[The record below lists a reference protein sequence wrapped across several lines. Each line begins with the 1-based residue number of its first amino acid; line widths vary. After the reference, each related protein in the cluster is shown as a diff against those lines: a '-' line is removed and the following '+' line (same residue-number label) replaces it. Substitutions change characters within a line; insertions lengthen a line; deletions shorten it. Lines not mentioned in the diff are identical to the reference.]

1 VIPRPSIRLP
11 LWSVPVIVAV
21 LYVGRS
27 LLRGSWRPEL
37 PMDAVLLV
45 MVVVVM
51 ILVARIRAMA
61 SEPDDPAETTDE
73 PGTSRNDAE
82 GPRL

>member
-1 VIPRPSIRLP
+1 
-11 LWSVPVIVAV
+11 VIVAV
-21 LYVGRS
+21 LYSARS

-37 PMDAVLLV
+37 PMDAVLLF

-51 ILVARIRAMA
+51 VLVARIRAMT
-61 SEPDDPAETTDE
+61 SEPDDPDEATDE
-73 PGTSRNDAE
+73 PGISRPDAE